1 MTRRRAALLA
11 VTALGLMP
19 LAAAADEWHAFGGT
33 WSATGSRQTLS
44 TEAGRAAIV
53 HLSGAVVL
61 SSGIAGSGFTAEAIG
76 FDDGNGATTGRA
88 VWTDSRGDRI
98 FSDLRAGP
106 LQTGRTVTGTISGGT
121 GRWAGATGDYSLTW
135 QYVVAGEGDAIQGR
149 SADLRGRIRLGAT
162 R

>member
-1 MTRRRAALLA
+1 MTRRRATLLA

-19 LAAAADEWHAFGGT
+19 LAAAAADEWHAFGGT
-33 WSATGSRQTLS
+33 WSAIGSRQTLS

-53 HLSGAVVL
+53 RLSGAVVL

-88 VWTDSRGDRI
+88 VWTDSRGNRI

-121 GRWAGATGDYSLTW
+121 GRWAGATGEYF
-135 QYVVAGEGDAIQGR
+135 
-149 SADLRGRIRLGAT
+149 
-162 R
+162 